1 MIWLL
6 SIVLIVAFAI
16 AYIVFAPFYF
26 EIDSKINL
34 LQFRFH
40 NLASL
45 RLVIEESGMMIEIKV
60 AGFSKQI
67 DLLNQ
72 RILTNSDKPVVK
84 KKTLRRNKISS
95 KRIKQVIKSFK
106 VNKCS
111 VELDTGDVQWNGI
124 LFPFF
129 FMIGNI
135 IKRKVQINFEGRNEL
150 ELEVENSIARMIWA
164 YIYNK

>member
-1 MIWLL
+1 
-6 SIVLIVAFAI
+6 
-16 AYIVFAPFYF
+16 
-26 EIDSKINL
+26 
-34 LQFRFH
+34 
-40 NLASL
+40 
-45 RLVIEESGMMIEIKV
+45 MMIEIKV

-72 RILTNSDKPVVK
+72 RKLTNSDKHVAI

-129 FMIGNI
+129 FMLGN
-135 IKRKVQINFEGRNEL
+135 G
-150 ELEVENSIARMIWA
+150 
-164 YIYNK
+164 